1 MSNFISNS
9 IDTYSSL
16 TRREKMI
23 ARIGAVAIV
32 LCGAGMLE
40 GFANNYVG
48 TDTLSCFGSTE
59 LAIPANASFIQA
71 LSDSANRL
79 HTSPA
84 DLQPILIA
92 ENDNNVFFGPR
103 GLTFNVS
110 SSATYESPTNCS
122 K

>member
-1 MSNFISNS
+1 MANFISRT
-9 IDTYSSL
+9 IDTYNSFNH
-16 TRREKMI
+16 REKII
-23 ARIGAVAIV
+23 ARVGAVAIV

-48 TDTLSCFGSTE
+48 TDSLSCFGSTE
-59 LAIPANASFIQA
+59 IAIPANKSFTQA

-92 ENDNNVFFGPR
+92 ENDNNVFLGPQ

-110 SSATYESPTNCS
+110 GSTTYQSPTNCS

>member
-1 MSNFISNS
+1 MANFISRTL
-9 IDTYSSL
+9 DTYNSFNH
-16 TRREKMI
+16 REKII
-23 ARIGAVAIV
+23 ARVGAVAIV

-48 TDTLSCFGSTE
+48 TDSLNCFGSTE
-59 LAIPANASFIQA
+59 IAIPANASFTQA

-84 DLQPILIA
+84 DLQPILIS
-92 ENDNNVFFGPR
+92 ENDNNVFYGPI
-103 GLTFNVS
+103 GLTFSAS
-110 SSATYESPTNCS
+110 SSTYQSPTSCN

>member
-1 MSNFISNS
+1 MSNFISNP

-48 TDTLSCFGSTE
+48 TDSLSCFGSTE
-59 LAIPANASFIQA
+59 LAIPANASFTQA

-110 SSATYESPTNCS
+110 SSATYHSPTNCS